1 MTCTNKKYIF
11 LLTTTLTISATQTS
25 LLTLISKVV
34 LISLE
39 VKKPRKYEYKEDDLH
54 KIEGGSKY
62 AYSCNG
68 ERKHENEQKS
78 S

>member
-1 MTCTNKKYIF
+1 MIWRAYI
-11 LLTTTLTISATQTS
+11 STQTS

-34 LISLE
+34 IISLE
-39 VKKPRKYEYKEDDLH
+39 VKKPRKHEYKEENLH